1 MKKRIVYINEVELTP
16 GNYGKLVGYGTTCER
31 VLENMLDYWHDVTD
45 AERAAGLKN
54 EGWGIEIREV
64 ECVSYKVVIGYSNPD
79 RISDYAITLVV
90 AGDMGY
96 ADALERYLKFINPGV
111 HGLLSTLDC
120 DESVMLIETFED
132 YSRVVMEHR
141 GLKQ

>member
-64 ECVSYKVVIGYSNPD
+64 ECVSYKVVTGYSNPD
-79 RISDYAITLVV
+79 SIPDYAITLVLAV
-90 AGDMGY
+90 DVDY
-96 ADALERYLKFINPGV
+96 ADALERFLKFINPT
-111 HGLLSTLDC
+111 HGLLGTLDC
-120 DESVMLIETFED
+120 DESVMLIETSED
-132 YSRVVMEHR
+132 YSRIVMEHR
-141 GLKQ
+141 GMKQ